1 MTVSDTVSQQAK
13 LAALYEVSAGLG
25 ATLDLSQLLNLVMD
39 SIIQLTHAERGFVML
54 IDPLSGELEVM
65 AARNVDQET
74 IGGESMKISRTVV
87 QQVADSGDPL
97 LANNA
102 QEDDRFANHA
112 SVVSFQLRSIMCAP
126 LRARGRAIGVAYV
139 DNRLFS
145 GAFSPADLELLVAFT
160 NQAAVAIENARLFTQ
175 TDQELNRRVQELT
188 LFQQLDRELNKS
200 LDLQRALG
208 LALDW
213 AVRLTAADGGSIGL
227 LEEEE
232 EDAATYAR
240 LLAFRGLDEKPRE
253 TVPASHPI
261 LAELLNSQQSVLTD
275 RVTADQSIDGSPAV
289 TQLATPVRAE
299 GRVIGLITLESRR
312 AHAFS
317 PEDVAFVERVADR
330 AAVAIENSRLYE
342 TIHAANKAKNDFISL
357 VTHELRV
364 PMTSIKGYT
373 DLILGGLVGPLTD
386 QQREFLETI
395 KRNLQRMN
403 VLISDLSDINRIE
416 SGRMNFELAPF
427 ELGEAVMEVI
437 ASLRESVTAR
447 KQTLSVELTDD
458 LPLVYADRTR
468 FSQVLTNL
476 VSNANKYT
484 PDEGQIEIEA
494 RQNGEF
500 VVVKVRDNGLGIS
513 EADQAHLFTQ
523 FFRSDDEQARRQT
536 GWGLGLSIVKKM
548 VEAQGGAIHCVS
560 AYREGSEFS
569 FTVPSAKSEQL
580 TAK

>member
-1 MTVSDTVSQQAK
+1 MTVSDNVSQQAK

-25 ATLDLSQLLNLVMD
+25 ATLDLPELLNLVMD
-39 SIIQLTHAERGFVML
+39 SIIQLTHAERGFLML

-74 IGGESMKISRTVV
+74 ISGESMKISRTVI
-87 QQVADSGDPL
+87 QRVADFGDPL
-97 LANNA
+97 LTDNA

-112 SVVSFQLRSIMCAP
+112 SVVGFQLRSIMCAP
-126 LRARGRAIGVAYV
+126 LRARGRAIGAVYV

-145 GAFSPADLELLVAFT
+145 GVFTPADLELLVAFT

-175 TDQELNRRVQELT
+175 TDQELSRRVEELT

-200 LDLQRALG
+200 LDLQRVLG

-227 LEEEE
+227 LEEEDE
-232 EDAATYAR
+232 EQNKPALLR
-240 LLAFRGLDEKPRE
+240 LLAFRGADEKPRE
-253 TVPASHPI
+253 TAPTSHPV
-261 LAELLNSQQSVLTD
+261 LAELLRSQQSVLTD
-275 RVTADQSIDGSPAV
+275 RVTPEQSIDGSPAV
-289 TQLATPVRAE
+289 TQLAAPVRAE
-299 GRVIGLITLESRR
+299 GQVIGLITLESQR

-330 AAVAIENSRLYE
+330 AAVAIENARLYE
-342 TIHAANKAKNDFISL
+342 AIHAANKAKNDFISV
-357 VTHELRV
+357 VTHELRI

-386 QQREFLETI
+386 QQKEFLGTI
-395 KRNLQRMN
+395 KRNLHRMN

-427 ELGEAVMEVI
+427 DLGEAVVDVVN
-437 ASLRESVTAR
+437 SLRESVTAR
-447 KQTLSVELTDD
+447 QQTLAVVLADD

-468 FSQVLTNL
+468 FGQVLSNL

-484 PDEGQIEIEA
+484 PDEGRIEIEA
-494 RQNGEF
+494 NREGGF
-500 VVVKVRDNGLGIS
+500 VAVMVRDNGLGIN
-513 EADQAHLFTQ
+513 EADQARLFSQ
-523 FFRSDDEQARRQT
+523 FFRSDDDHVRRQT

-548 VEAQGGAIHCVS
+548 VEAQGGAIQCIS
-560 AYREGSEFS
+560 AYREGSEFT
-569 FTVPSAKSEQL
+569 FTVPVAND
-580 TAK
+580 